1 MMESAKRKASDSE
14 RGLMIMMASLL
25 GAILLTTGAVALG
38 ACTVV
43 VTL

>member
-1 MMESAKRKASDSE
+1 
-14 RGLMIMMASLL
+14 MMASLL

-43 VTL
+43 VALQVAKISQFSVAC